1 MVVMTDSAFTHEA
14 FLYADEEQLSAVALP
29 FLRDGVAA
37 GELVCVVTDH
47 NELLRQALGADARHV
62 TFLDAGEWFAQPGTA
77 FAAYQR
83 FIDEDLA
90 ELDSR
95 ARVLAEAVWADR
107 SRPEVSEWQ
116 RLEAAINVTFA
127 DAPLHVACC
136 YDQRRAPTGLQD
148 AASHTHQSVNDGTGR
163 QINLGDLAPERFID
177 HLERDADLPAPP
189 AHAAAMPING
199 NLGELRDFV
208 REAAA
213 HTAGLADRAD
223 DAVLV
228 VNELVTNLLQHS
240 AGQGELLVWSGNGQ
254 LICEL
259 RDPTGNRPPPLAG
272 FLRADPQQSGG
283 FGLAMAR
290 QLADLVNVGHGE
302 QGTAVRANFTAS

>member
-1 MVVMTDSAFTHEA
+1 MTDSGFTHEA
-14 FLYADEEQLSAVALP
+14 FLYADEERLCAAALP

-37 GELVCVVTDH
+37 GELVCVITDH

-62 TFLDAGEWFAQPGTA
+62 TFVDAGEWFARPGTA

-83 FIDEDLA
+83 FIDENLA
-90 ELDSR
+90 PFGRR

-107 SRPEVSEWQ
+107 SRAEVSEWQ
-116 RLEAAINVTFA
+116 RLEAAVNVAFA

-136 YDQRRAPTGLQD
+136 YDQRRAPTDLQN
-148 AASHTHQSVNDGTGR
+148 ATSHTHQSIHDGNGR
-163 QINLGDLAPERFID
+163 QAMADLAPERFID

-189 AHAAAMPING
+189 VHAVAMTIDG
-199 NLGELRDFV
+199 NLGELRGFV
-208 REAAA
+208 RDAAA
-213 HTAGLADRAD
+213 HIPGLADRVD

-228 VNELVTNLLQHS
+228 VNELATNLLRYS
-240 AGQGELLVWSGNGQ
+240 AGQGELLAWSGSGQ

-272 FLRADPQQSGG
+272 FLRPDPQQPGG
-283 FGLAMAR
+283 FGLAIAR
-290 QLADLVNVGHGE
+290 QLADLVNVAHDE
-302 QGTAVRANFTAS
+302 QGTAVRATFTAH

>member
-1 MVVMTDSAFTHEA
+1 MTDSAFIHEA
-14 FLYADEEQLSAVALP
+14 FLYADEERLCAAAMP
-29 FLRDGVAA
+29 FLRDGIAA

-47 NELLRQALGADARHV
+47 NELLHQALGADARHV
-62 TFLDAGEWFAQPGTA
+62 TFLDPGEWFARPGAT

-90 ELDSR
+90 RLGRR

-107 SRPEVSEWQ
+107 SRPEVAEWQ

-136 YDQRRAPTGLQD
+136 YDQRRAPTDLQE
-148 AASHTHQSVNDGTGR
+148 AASHTHQSVDDGNGR
-163 QINLGDLAPERFID
+163 QTNLGDPAPERFID
-177 HLERDADLPAPP
+177 HLERDTDLPAPP
-189 AHAAAMPING
+189 VHAAAMAVDG

-208 REAAA
+208 RDVAV

-228 VNELVTNLLQHS
+228 ANELATNLLQHS
-240 AGQGELLVWSGNGQ
+240 AGQGELLAWSGNGQ
-254 LICEL
+254 LVCEL
-259 RDPTGNRPPPLAG
+259 RDPAGNRPPPLAG
-272 FLRADPQQSGG
+272 YLRPDPQQSGG

-290 QLADLVNVGHGE
+290 QLADLVNVAHDD
-302 QGTAVRANFTAS
+302 QGTAVRATFTAS

>member
-1 MVVMTDSAFTHEA
+1 MTDSAFTHEA
-14 FLYADEEQLSAVALP
+14 FLYADEERLCAAALP

-37 GELVCVVTDH
+37 SEQVCVVTDH

-90 ELDSR
+90 RLGR
-95 ARVLAEAVWADR
+95 QARVLAEAVWADR
-107 SRPEVSEWQ
+107 SYAEVSEWQ

-136 YDQRRAPTGLQD
+136 YDQRRAPTDLQD
-148 AASHTHQSVNDGTGR
+148 AASHTHQRVNDGDGR
-163 QINLGDLAPERFID
+163 QINVGELAPERFID

-189 AHAAAMPING
+189 GHAAALTVNG

-208 REAAA
+208 RDVAA

-228 VNELVTNLLQHS
+228 ANELATNLLQHS
-240 AGQGELLVWSGNGQ
+240 AGQGELLAWSGDGQ
-254 LICEL
+254 LVCEL

-272 FLRADPQQSGG
+272 FLRPDPEQSGG

-290 QLADLVNVGHGE
+290 QLADLVNVAHDE
-302 QGTAVRANFTAS
+302 QGTAVRATFTAP